1 MQGTPA
7 VLYAGWA
14 AGSEFRDFPPEWEKL
29 AARPQKWMFRIA
41 VPYLPGSGWGAG
53 AGAGR
58 GWTSESASP
67 IGPGWPAER
76 GVGDVGL
83 RVRRVALHMTSR
95 TVADGH
101 FQQFDLMLR
110 TSVSGPPSAI

>member
-29 AARPQKWMFRIA
+29 AARPKNWMFRIA
-41 VPYLPGSGWGAG
+41 VPYLPGSGWGPG

-58 GWTSESASP
+58 SGWTSESAMSP
-67 IGPGWPAER
+67 IGPGWPA
-76 GVGDVGL
+76 GS
-83 RVRRVALHMTSR
+83 RRRRPTSTAVHMTSR
-95 TVADGH
+95 TVIADGH

-110 TSVSGPPSAI
+110 MSVSGPPSAI

>member
-29 AARPQKWMFRIA
+29 AARPKNWMFRIA
-41 VPYLPGSGWGAG
+41 VQYRNCLAQAG
-53 AGAGR
+53 ALGLELGGAGR
-58 GWTSESASP
+58 VSQRVRLGRA
-67 IGPGWPAER
+67 GQR

-83 RVRRVALHMTSR
+83 RVRRVHMTSR
-95 TVADGH
+95 TV
-101 FQQFDLMLR
+101 
-110 TSVSGPPSAI
+110 S